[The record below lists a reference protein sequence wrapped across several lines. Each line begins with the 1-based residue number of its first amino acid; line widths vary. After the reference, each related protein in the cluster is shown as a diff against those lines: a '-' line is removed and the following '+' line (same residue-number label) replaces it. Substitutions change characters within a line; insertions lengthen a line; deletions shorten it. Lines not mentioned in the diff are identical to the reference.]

1 MKYRS
6 NVPKY
11 SEFLFEVVDSNF
23 YDRAKKIRDN
33 GKSNIFIAGLSYGQ
47 GSSREHAALCPMY
60 MGTKAVIAKS
70 FERIHTA
77 NLINFG
83 IIPLTF
89 KNDSDY
95 DKIDQGDNLEIPNI
109 KEIIKSGEKL
119 IVKNITKN
127 CDFEVDY
134 NLSDR
139 QKEIILAGGTLA
151 YMKSKSN

>member
-1 MKYRS
+1 M
-6 NVPKY
+6 
-11 SEFLFEVVDSNF
+11 F
-23 YDRAKKIRDN
+23 
-33 GKSNIFIAGLSYGQ
+33 
-47 GSSREHAALCPMY
+47 

-95 DKIDQGDNLEIPNI
+95 NKVEQGDDLEIPDVKTVI
-109 KEIIKSGEKL
+109 KNNESLK
-119 IVKNITKN
+119 VKNKTKN
-127 CDFEVDY
+127 TEFEVNY

-139 QKEIILAGGTLA
+139 QREIILAGGTLA
-151 YMKSKSN
+151 FMKNKSK